1 MSADDARAEGL
12 LVANTEFYAAF
23 EQMDMAAMR
32 DAWAP
37 GPKTLCIHPGWPA
50 CRGADAVEESWRRI
64 FANTSYIEFAIT
76 VLEHGVSGDHGWVVC
91 EEGILQSSPQGMT
104 RSVVLS
110 TNMFLDRDGR
120 WQMTLHH
127 GSPVVQR
134 MVADGE

>member
-23 EQMDMAAMR
+23 EQMDVAAMR
-32 DAWAP
+32 AAWAS
-37 GPKTLCIHPGWPA
+37 GAETLCIHPGWPA
-50 CRGADAVEESWRRI
+50 CRGAEAVEESWRRI
-64 FANTSYIEFAIT
+64 FANTSYIEFTIT
-76 VLEHGVSGDHGWVVC
+76 VLEHGIGGDHGWVVC
-91 EEGILQSSPQGMT
+91 EEGILQSTPQGMT

-110 TNMFLDRDGR
+110 TNMFVDRDGR

-134 MVADGE
+134 LVADGE